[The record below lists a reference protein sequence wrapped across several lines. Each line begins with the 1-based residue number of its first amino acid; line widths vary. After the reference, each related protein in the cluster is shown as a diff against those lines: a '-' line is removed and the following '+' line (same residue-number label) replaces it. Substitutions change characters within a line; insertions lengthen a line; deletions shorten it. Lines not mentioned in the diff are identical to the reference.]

1 MRGHKGKKIDFED
14 LANRRTTT
22 NTRFDS
28 QAPLRKNK
36 NEDPSDNNGP
46 GPTQRGFLNKRNST
60 QSLDEEEGR
69 DVVLPDQ
76 IGRDQRKNAAVT
88 TPRG

>member
-1 MRGHKGKKIDFED
+1 MKGQKGRNIDFDD
-14 LANRRTTT
+14 LATRRTTT

-28 QAPLRKNK
+28 LAPLRKDK

-46 GPTQRGFLNKRNST
+46 GPTQRGFLQKRNST

-76 IGRDQRKNAAVT
+76 IGRDHKKNAPVT